1 MRSPDPNSRYV
12 PRYEATEFPAPI
24 NTPVGSSRTEPGT
37 LSRSDAAALTSWDTG
52 PREAVLSGA
61 SSTAQS
67 ALAALL
73 ARVERLERIIREM
86 GLDPEF
92 HFDGTQRQKP

>member
-37 LSRSDAAALTSWDTG
+37 LSRSDAAMEL
-52 PREAVLSGA
+52 
-61 SSTAQS
+61 
-67 ALAALL
+67 ALL

-92 HFDGTQRQKP
+92 HFDGTRRTKP

>member
-37 LSRSDAAALTSWDTG
+37 LSVSSDETSVAALVG
-52 PREAVLSGA
+52 RI
-61 SSTAQS
+61 
-67 ALAALL
+67 
-73 ARVERLERIIREM
+73 ERLERIIREM

-92 HFDGTQRQKP
+92 HFDGTRRTKP

>member
-37 LSRSDAAALTSWDTG
+37 LPHPA
-52 PREAVLSGA
+52 EAVEA
-61 SSTAQS
+61 
-67 ALAALL
+67 AALL
-73 ARVERLERIIREM
+73 ALLGRVERLERIIRQM

-92 HFDGTQRQKP
+92 HFDGTPRTKP